1 MQEGKVRL
9 SNVSIKWMEIQR
21 LIGLVLA
28 GFSHARTTTAASA
41 PCVEAKQGDY
51 KKRNKVP
58 CGLRP

>member
-1 MQEGKVRL
+1 MHEGKDRL

-28 GFSHARTTTAASA
+28 GFSNARTTTAASA

-51 KKRNKVP
+51 KKKE
-58 CGLRP
+58 